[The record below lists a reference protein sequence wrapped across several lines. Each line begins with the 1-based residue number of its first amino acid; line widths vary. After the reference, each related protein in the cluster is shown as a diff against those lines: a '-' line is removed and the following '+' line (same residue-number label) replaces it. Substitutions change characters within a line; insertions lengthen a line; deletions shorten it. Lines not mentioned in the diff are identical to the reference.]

1 MLKINVEH
9 SIIPAIDEEYWDKV
23 ICEVVKR
30 YLSESGL
37 KYHDTMPMMGKAWLK
52 Q

>member
-1 MLKINVEH
+1 MIEIKIKYPH
-9 SIIPAIDEEYWDKV
+9 IPCIDEEYWDKV
-23 ICEVVKR
+23 TCEVVKR